1 MENNFG
7 YINSLFFQNVPNLL
21 KTKDGKKIVKEYANI
36 VKSNKELIKE
46 YEIYEFLETLGKIDN
61 LQETISEVLSTYKLN
76 KKTLKEGHNK
86 LIKLLTENNIVWLN
100 QSENDNNNMLY
111 ENIDKFIML
120 PKTVKTISEQI
131 EIKKV
136 ICEEVSKK
144 EIVKEKLISETFE
157 LNDASVSFLVE
168 RFNKKYDELFD
179 NDSKELFNK
188 INNGEKEQMFE
199 EQRKECLTLTNTF
212 LESAI
217 DNNTKGMLLSVKEK
231 LLEDKFNQETYVEDI
246 INYIELKETLSE

>member
-46 YEIYEFLETLGKIDN
+46 YEIYEFLENLGKVDN

-86 LIKLLTENNIVWLN
+86 LIKLLTENNIVCLN
-100 QSENDNNNMLY
+100 PIENNNNTLY

-144 EIVKEKLISETFE
+144 TPFKETLIKETVEI
-157 LNDASVSFLVE
+157 NDASVSFLVE
-168 RFNKKYDELFD
+168 RFNKKYTELFD

-188 INNGEKEQMFE
+188 INSSEKEQMFE
-199 EQRKECLTLTNTF
+199 EQRKECLSLTNTF